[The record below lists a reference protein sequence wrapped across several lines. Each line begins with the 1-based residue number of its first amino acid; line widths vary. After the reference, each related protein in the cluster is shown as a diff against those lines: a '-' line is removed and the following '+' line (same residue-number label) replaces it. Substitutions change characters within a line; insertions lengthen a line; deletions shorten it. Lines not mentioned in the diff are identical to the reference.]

1 MYDFVSRGRSDEIEI
16 WLAMF
21 KKGTGTGSCE
31 IDDGERLI

>member
-21 KKGTGTGSCE
+21 KKGSCE
-31 IDDGERLI
+31 INDRERLI